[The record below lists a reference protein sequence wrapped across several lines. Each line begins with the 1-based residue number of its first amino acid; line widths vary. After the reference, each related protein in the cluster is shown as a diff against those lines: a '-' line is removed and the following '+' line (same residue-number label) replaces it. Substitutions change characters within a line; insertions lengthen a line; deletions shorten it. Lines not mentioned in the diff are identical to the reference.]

1 MAFVIPEGLHE
12 DLMPLAWLVGKWGGR
27 GQGEWPGSEPFQF
40 TQEIT
45 FRHDG
50 RPFLEYTS
58 RSWLIDNDGEMIK
71 PAAGETGYW
80 RVKPGNILEV
90 LVAHNIGL
98 VESWVG
104 QHQGAKIQ
112 LEFDGAV
119 LSPSAKQIQGGSRL
133 YGLVEGQLFLAYD
146 MQAMGKD
153 LQPHVWASLERQ
165 VER

>member
-1 MAFVIPEGLHE
+1 MAFVIPDGLH
-12 DLMPLAWLVGKWGGR
+12 DDVKPLAWLVGKWGGR
-27 GQGEWPGSEPFQF
+27 GHGEWGDQKFSF
-40 TQEIT
+40 TQEVT

-50 RPFLEYTS
+50 RPYLEYTS
-58 RSWLIDNDGEMIK
+58 RSWLINEDGSLIK

-80 RVKPGNILEV
+80 KVKPNNVLEV
-90 LVAHNIGL
+90 VIAHNLGI

-112 LEFDGAV
+112 LEFDGAA
-119 LSPSAKQIQGGSRL
+119 LNPSAKHVHGGSRL

-146 MQAMGKD
+146 MAAMGKE

-165 VER
+165 PE